1 MAIRGLLFRPP
12 SDDFDETQERFKPAL
27 HVTNVLSSP
36 IRVVHP
42 LRAEQ
47 DSTPYCVCSE
57 FLASLPQRDKVALRF
72 VNGPP
77 LQQHEPVDPDS
88 LRPILLLEKRH
99 VMENEE
105 AQMITD
111 QIFS

>member
-1 MAIRGLLFRPP
+1 MTIRDLLLRPP
-12 SDDFDETQERFKPAL
+12 SDVFDETQERFKPAL

-36 IRVVHP
+36 VRVVHP

-57 FLASLPQRDKVALRF
+57 FLASLPQRDKVAFRF

-77 LQQHEPVDPDS
+77 LQQHESVDPDS
-88 LRPILLLEKRH
+88 LRPVSLLEKCN

-105 AQMITD
+105 AQMIAD